1 MDFFSAA
8 AARSIEKPLAL
19 FFEVI
24 SVCACYFSIMNM
36 FVHICIKF
44 GLHFSSPL
52 HLVKKYDMNIRQG
65 KQDHKSTFS
74 SKNFSVDFFPLEDF
88 FTKKISANHR
98 NSKIS

>member
-36 FVHICIKF
+36 FVHIHIDN
-44 GLHFSSPL
+44 SS
-52 HLVKKYDMNIRQG
+52 
-65 KQDHKSTFS
+65 
-74 SKNFSVDFFPLEDF
+74 LEFIIIEILSED
-88 FTKKISANHR
+88 N
-98 NSKIS
+98 